1 MNNDFKLSFYD
12 VRCMVRDGEFD
23 NNMKYPSGRILPD
36 SYVFD
41 EDLSVKENRRM
52 VKENNK
58 KVLEARKE
66 FDEQENMIR
75 SRFEFSLLEAIEK
88 EANISSAKAVIIFN
102 MAYREG
108 HSGGYN
114 DIVSIAEKLVNL
126 INELSKAE

>member
-36 SYVFD
+36 NYIFN

-102 MAYREG
+102 MAYSEG